1 MPTTTMLSGAATAMR
16 SDMAATATMATTAAT
31 AMMISSM

>member
-16 SDMAATATMATTAAT
+16 WDTAATATMATTAAT
-31 AMMISSM
+31 AMMVSSM